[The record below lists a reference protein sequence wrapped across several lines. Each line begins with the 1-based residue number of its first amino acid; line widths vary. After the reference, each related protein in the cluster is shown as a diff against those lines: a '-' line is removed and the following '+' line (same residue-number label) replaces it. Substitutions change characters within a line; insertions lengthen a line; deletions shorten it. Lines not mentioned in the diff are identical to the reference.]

1 MECGKEMEG
10 VVRDGGCG
18 KEMEGVVKRWSVVKR
33 WRVW

>member
-18 KEMEGVVKRWSVVKR
+18 KEMEGVVRDGGCCKR

>member
-1 MECGKEMEG
+1 MEG

-18 KEMEGVVKRWSVVKR
+18 KEMEGVVRDGGCGKR